1 MSIFSSPGVTL
12 EGLAYEDGT
21 RAGHC
26 VMYHSARYPYGAIGP
41 VEFLWQPVNDDVVLT
56 TDSTIK
62 LWLTVSPAIYDEVIE
77 ELAVATATFDPGCRG
92 DRPENNNGESGVVDS
107 DESRSS
113 KVTVTSLRDEFVRFR
128 LIGPRSH
135 AIVMETLKPITA
147 DPMTSDPGEPHL
159 ISRPDLS
166 RIPILVPWW
175 NGNRTLAA
183 HTELLSNNLGALRN
197 ASNPEVFPRGA
208 VIGMVVGDP
217 RVCVREKKSGAVC
230 GWYPGRRVDWW
241 GCEGVIGC
249 EGEGEG
255 EGGEGRCEGDMEV
268 SCEGVMGGG
277 DKGESGEVRDSRSSN
292 DDITGHTETESDTT
306 SNKNTPND
314 VVDSKND
321 VADPNFPLKD
331 LAYSPLW
338 CASIR
343 IIVSESKAPDHILNE
358 VRSQTLVGSSEV
370 CLGERSPRIP
380 VMLVRHEYASSHVDG
395 VLQLEP
401 GSRGYRPLSK
411 KSVATSNVGGW
422 DLLLP
427 SNWGMPF
434 WISLIYG
441 GARACGR
448 RGLNK
453 VHLECCVSSF
463 PEDYPDTSAGVSV
476 SEVREGERER
486 EYCRRPPDKRKNFGK
501 LAIWSPFSSAW
512 GEVVRGWRGRVGSLV
527 TREVGRAV
535 GVVCEPPAK
544 RPRVADDDDGDIIA
558 GQSLTGKVS
567 ESDTKFYVLRSKSSL
582 LSISRFLH
590 RIRSAKTASHSGTA
604 SGLHQESIRSVRP
617 ESDSGTESGPNQT
630 QQETVANACFQN
642 LVRECGIDR
651 ILEEHSN
658 SLVGVVFE
666 MLHRGNANSND
677 IISVPTLSDLQ
688 KLTDSRKI
696 FYGPEEP
703 PCARGVTVAEGDV
716 VCVGVSGLTSE
727 EREGVRRER
736 GRRGNVTGFAGDS
749 SSGPLPRSLLLGS
762 STAAKLPTVATKKPQ
777 VCVFCRNNGEAET
790 FYTSHYLKDAEG
802 KVAREGIKISR
813 EAGKYIT
820 YTVASFVG
828 LPTIVV

>member
-1 MSIFSSPGVTL
+1 MFRCLHIFSSPGATL
-12 EGLAYEDGT
+12 AGIAYKDGS

-26 VMYHSARYPYGAIGP
+26 IMYHSDRYPYGAIGP
-41 VEFLWQPVNDDVVLT
+41 VKFLWQPVNDDVVST

-62 LWLTVSPAIYDEVIE
+62 LWLTVSPAIYDEVMN
-77 ELAVATATFDPGCRG
+77 ELTVAMATFDPGCRG
-92 DRPENNNGESGVVDS
+92 DRPKNNNGESSVVDS
-107 DESRSS
+107 GESRSS

-135 AIVMETLKPITA
+135 TIVMETLKPITA

-166 RIPILVPWW
+166 RIPIPVPWW
-175 NGNRTLAA
+175 NGNWTLAA

-197 ASNPEVFPRGA
+197 ASNLEVFPRGA

-217 RVCVREKKSGAVC
+217 RVCVRAKKKSGVVC

-241 GCEGVIGC
+241 GCEGGDEC

-255 EGGEGRCEGDMEV
+255 EGGGEEGRCEGELCDMEV

-277 DKGESGEVRDSRSSN
+277 DKGGVKKSSN
-292 DDITGHTETESDTT
+292 DVITGHTETESDTSHKKDT
-306 SNKNTPND
+306 QTPND
-314 VVDSKND
+314 VIDSKND

-331 LAYSPLW
+331 LADSPLW

-343 IIVSESKAPDHILNE
+343 KIVSESKAPDHILNE

-380 VMLVRHEYASSHVDG
+380 VMLVRREYASSHVDG
-395 VLQLEP
+395 VLQLES
-401 GSRGYRPLSK
+401 GCRGYRPLST

-453 VHLECCVSSF
+453 VRLECGVSSF

-476 SEVREGERER
+476 SGVRERERER

-501 LAIWSPFSSAW
+501 LTIWSPFSSAW
-512 GEVVRGWRGRVGSLV
+512 GEVVRGWRGKVGSLV
-527 TREVGRAV
+527 TREVGGAV

-544 RPRVADDDDGDIIA
+544 RPRVADDDGDGDIIT
-558 GQSLTGKVS
+558 GQSLTGKDS
-567 ESDTKFYVLRSKSSL
+567 KFDTKFYVLRSKSSL

-590 RIRSAKTASHSGTA
+590 RIRLTKSASHSGTA
-604 SGLHQESIRSVRP
+604 SGLHQESIRLVRP
-617 ESDSGTESGPNQT
+617 ESHSGTESGPNQT
-630 QQETVANACFQN
+630 QQATAANASFQN

-677 IISVPTLSDLQ
+677 IISVPTLLDLQ
-688 KLTDSRKI
+688 KLTDSREKN
-696 FYGPEEP
+696 YGPEEP

-727 EREGVRRER
+727 EREGAKRER
-736 GRRGNVTGFAGDS
+736 GRRA
-749 SSGPLPRSLLLGS
+749 RER
-762 STAAKLPTVATKKPQ
+762 AKLD
-777 VCVFCRNNGEAET
+777 E
-790 FYTSHYLKDAEG
+790 EG
-802 KVAREGIKISR
+802 VDISR
-813 EAGKYIT
+813 EAGKYNF
-820 YTVASFVG
+820 Y
-828 LPTIVV
+828 

>member
-1 MSIFSSPGVTL
+1 
-12 EGLAYEDGT
+12 
-21 RAGHC
+21 
-26 VMYHSARYPYGAIGP
+26 MYHSGRYPYGAIGP
-41 VEFLWQPVNDDVVLT
+41 VEFLWQPVNDVVST
-56 TDSTIK
+56 TDSAVK
-62 LWLTVSPAIYDEVIE
+62 LWLTVSPAIYDEVMN
-77 ELAVATATFDPGCRG
+77 ELAVATATFDPGCHG

-107 DESRSS
+107 DKSRSS
-113 KVTVTSLRDEFVRFR
+113 KVTVTSLKDEFVRFR

-135 AIVMETLKPITA
+135 TIVMETLKPITA

-159 ISRPDLS
+159 LISRPDLS
-166 RIPILVPWW
+166 RIPIPVPWW

-208 VIGMVVGDP
+208 VIGLVVGDP
-217 RVCVREKKSGAVC
+217 RMCAREKKKRGVVC

-249 EGEGEG
+249 GGGDECEGEGEG
-255 EGGEGRCEGDMEV
+255 EEGRCEGELGDMEV

-277 DKGESGEVRDSRSSN
+277 DKGESGEVKKSSN
-292 DDITGHTETESDTT
+292 DVITGHTETESDISHKKDTQ
-306 SNKNTPND
+306 TPNYVMDSKND

-343 IIVSESKAPDHILNE
+343 KIVSESKAPDHILNDI
-358 VRSQTLVGSSEV
+358 RSQTLVGSSKV

-380 VMLVRHEYASSHVDG
+380 VMLVRREYASSHVDG
-395 VLQLEP
+395 VLKF
-401 GSRGYRPLSK
+401 GYRPLST

-448 RGLNK
+448 KGLNK
-453 VHLECCVSSF
+453 VHLECGVSSF

-476 SEVREGERER
+476 SEVRERERER

-527 TREVGRAV
+527 TREVGGAV

-544 RPRVADDDDGDIIA
+544 RPRVADDDDDDIIA

-582 LSISRFLH
+582 LSISRFFH
-590 RIRSAKTASHSGTA
+590 CIRSAKTASHSGTT

-630 QQETVANACFQN
+630 QQETVANTCFQN

-749 SSGPLPRSLLLGS
+749 SSGPLPHSPLLGS
-762 STAAKLPTVATKKPQ
+762 STAAKLPAVATKKPQ

-820 YTVASFVG
+820 YTVAKCCRLTYNSRLSRSFFS
-828 LPTIVV
+828 